1 MRYSAAAGDS
11 SDLKDNGFALRRV
24 HYGPP
29 RRTELFIIMTVYNK
43 GNGLFTRT
51 MYGVMKNTTYFCKR
65 DRSETWGKD
74 SRKKVV
80 VFLASDGRQKI
91 NSLRLASSRPEA
103 RIKKALR

>member
-11 SDLKDNGFALRRV
+11 SDLKDNGSALSRV
-24 HYGPP
+24 HYAPP
-29 RRTELFIIMTVYNK
+29 RRTELFITMTVYNK
-43 GNGLFTRT
+43 DNSLFKRT
-51 MYGVMKNTTYFCKR
+51 MYGVMKNITYFCQR

>member
-11 SDLKDNGFALRRV
+11 SDFKDNGFTLRRV

-43 GNGLFTRT
+43 GNSLFTRT
-51 MYGVMKNTTYFCKR
+51 MYSVMKNIAYFCKR

-80 VFLASDGRQKI
+80 VARRSTRV
-91 NSLRLASSRPEA
+91 RLASSRPEA
-103 RIKKALR
+103 RIKMALR